1 MIQAKKKKQ
10 IQRPRRERGKIKKKQ
25 IMIIPLQLIS
35 EILKTWSL
43 QQKKIPKKKKK
54 QIPFSMH
61 NSKQLV

>member
-43 QQKKIPKKKKK
+43 QQKKIPKKKKNK
-54 QIPFSMH
+54 FHFLCIIQS
-61 NSKQLV
+61 S